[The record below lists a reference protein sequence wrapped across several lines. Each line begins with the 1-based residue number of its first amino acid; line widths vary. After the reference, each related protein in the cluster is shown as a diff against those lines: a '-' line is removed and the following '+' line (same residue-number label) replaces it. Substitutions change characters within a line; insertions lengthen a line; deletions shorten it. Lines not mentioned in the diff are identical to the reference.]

1 MKKLLLLFMLQLPLI
16 ANAQDK
22 ISHVTLKN
30 GTQLSGVIKA
40 IDPMD
45 AMTIVIGGIETTI
58 KMADVASV
66 KDGSEFTPSSTSSS
80 NVVSEVVYYDKL
92 MGDKIVVTD
101 SSDYP
106 ESFDLKVGD
115 SSIKM
120 ILVRGGDMNMGYDG
134 RHSIAMDSEPVHMVK
149 VTSFYISETFVTKAI
164 AAQLKG
170 KKAKKGYYSSYDW
183 TKMNSLVGK
192 IAQMSGI
199 SVRLPTEAE
208 WEYAACSTVQ
218 DKLFKICNKYE
229 YCSDWFGKFSK
240 IDTMVDPQGPPK
252 GKSRVIRAYNGK
264 HGKFNRSPILNYE
277 DKEIGVRLVI
287 KAKDLKNDK

>member
-1 MKKLLLLFMLQLPLI
+1 MKKLLLLLMQLLPLI
-16 ANAQDK
+16 VNAQDK
-22 ISHVTLKN
+22 ISVVTLKN
-30 GTQLSGVIKA
+30 GTELRGVVTSF
-40 IDPMD
+40 DPLD
-45 AMTIVIGGIETTI
+45 ALTIVVAGFETKI
-58 KMADVASV
+58 KMNDVASV
-66 KDGSEFTPSSTSSS
+66 KDGSEFTSSSTSSG
-80 NVVSEVVYYDKL
+80 NVMSEVVYYDKL

-120 ILVRGGDMNMGYDG
+120 ILIRGGDMNMGYDG

-149 VTSFYISETFVTKAI
+149 VTSFYISETFVTKAM

-183 TKMNSLVGK
+183 NKMNSLVGK

-199 SVRLPTEAE
+199 PVRLPTEAE

-218 DKLFKICNKYE
+218 DKLFKTCNKYE

-252 GKSRVIRAYNGK
+252 GKNRVIRAYNGK
-264 HGKFNRSPILNYE
+264 HGKFNRSPIFNYE
-277 DKEIGVRLVI
+277 EKEIGARLVI
-287 KAKDLKNDK
+287 KAKELK